1 MSVIVQGGVPVFSKE
16 KNTYVDKEES
26 INEAKKEIEEN
37 LTPIVKD
44 LSQPEEEVK
53 AEQVQEVKTEIV
65 QEFKQQ
71 VLVNDFDLDDDDDMP
86 F

>member
-1 MSVIVQGGVPVFSKE
+1 MVEKVMNLCYKIHLLAAIGGCSPE
-16 KNTYVDKEES
+16 Q
-26 INEAKKEIEEN
+26 KKEIEEN

>member
-1 MSVIVQGGVPVFSKE
+1 MSVIVQGGIPVFSKE

-44 LSQPEEEVK
+44 LSQPQEEKRVDVPQQQFE
-53 AEQVQEVKTEIV
+53 
-65 QEFKQQ
+65 QQ
-71 VLVNDFDLDDDDDMP
+71 VLVNTNIVFDDDDDMP